1 MAKYYGIG
9 GKRKGSVGNE
19 TYAIN
24 RGENIVKSKIIQVND
39 AKTPEQVEQRSK
51 LQNAVKAYQN
61 MSSEFLKKCFEDK
74 KQRQSTYNAFVS
86 HNAKMAQP
94 FFKKYSD
101 DKNIIGIGKFQ
112 VSYGS
117 LQNLPV
123 VKTADITVAEK
134 TFKYFAIELNNE
146 IADDANVGAVSDALI
161 KKYGIKSG
169 SILNGIS
176 IYNLGVSYNDQ
187 DDNNPISLADV
198 YSVKRAKNNFI
209 INASS
214 EETLAS
220 KGFKIV
226 KTDNMKYLVLLEENS
241 AVNVAEGCIYE
252 TTNENFQNLGYC
264 AYFVS
269 LKQGT
274 KILVSSSVTNTNKH
288 LDDLIA
294 KINENPQMLRGWL
307 STLMKIAIVTSYGIK
322 KVIEIIRDWPI

>member
-9 GKRKGSVGNE
+9 GKRRGSVGNE

-61 MSSEFLKKCFEDK
+61 MTSEFLKKCFEDK

-86 HNAKMAQP
+86 HNTKMAQP

-146 IADDANVGAVSDALI
+146 IADEANVGAVSTLLI
-161 KKYGIKSG
+161 NKYGLKSG

-176 IYNLGVSYNDQ
+176 IYNLGVSYNAE
-187 DDNNPISLADV
+187 DDNNPISLADT

-214 EETLAS
+214 AETLAS

-274 KILVSSSVTNTNKH
+274 KVLVSSSVTNTNKH

>member
-134 TFKYFAIELNNE
+134 TFKYFAIELSNE
-146 IADDANVGAVSDALI
+146 IADDANVGAVSTLLI
-161 KKYGIKSG
+161 NKYGLKSG

-176 IYNLGVSYNDQ
+176 VYNLGVSYNAE
-187 DDNNPISLADV
+187 DDNNPISLADT

-209 INASS
+209 LNASS
-214 EETLAS
+214 EETLAQ

-288 LDDLIA
+288 LDELIA

-307 STLMKIAIVTSYGIK
+307 STIMKIAIVTSYGIK

>member
-61 MSSEFLKKCFEDK
+61 MTPDFLKKCFEDK
-74 KQRQSTYNAFVS
+74 KQKQSTYNAFVS

-101 DKNIIGIGKFQ
+101 DKNVIGIGKFQ

-117 LQNLPV
+117 LKDLPI
-123 VKTADITVAEK
+123 VKTADITVNDK
-134 TFKYFAIELNNE
+134 KYKYFGIELNNN
-146 IADDANVGAVSDALI
+146 ISDDANVGAVSTLLTE
-161 KKYGIKSG
+161 KYQIKSG
-169 SILNGIS
+169 SLINAVS
-176 IYNLGVSYNDQ
+176 IYNTGVSYNA
-187 DDNNPISLADV
+187 NNENDPITFGDTH
-198 YSVKRAKNNFI
+198 SVKRAKQNFI
-209 INASS
+209 INSGS

-226 KTDNMKYLVLLEENS
+226 KTDEMKYLVMLEENS

-252 TTNENFQNLGYC
+252 TDNEAFNALGYC

-269 LKQGT
+269 LKEGT
-274 KILVSSSVTNTNKH
+274 KIMVSNSVTNPNKH
-288 LDDLIA
+288 LENLIA

-307 STLMKIAIVTSYGIK
+307 STIMKIAIITSYGIK

>member
-61 MSSEFLKKCFEDK
+61 MTPDFLKKCFEDK
-74 KQRQSTYNAFVS
+74 KQKQSTYNAFVS

-101 DKNIIGIGKFQ
+101 DKNVIGIGKFQ

-117 LQNLPV
+117 LKDLPIA
-123 VKTADITVAEK
+123 KTADITVNEK
-134 TFKYFAIELNNE
+134 KYKYFAIELNNNISDE
-146 IADDANVGAVSDALI
+146 ANVGAVSALLTE
-161 KKYGIKSG
+161 KYQIKSG
-169 SILNGIS
+169 SLINAVS
-176 IYNLGVSYNDQ
+176 IYNTGVSYNA
-187 DDNNPISLADV
+187 NNENDPITFGDTH
-198 YSVKRAKNNFI
+198 SVKRAKQNFI
-209 INASS
+209 VNSSS

-226 KTDNMKYLVLLEENS
+226 KTDNMKYLVMLEENS

-252 TTNENFQNLGYC
+252 TDNEEFNALGYC

-269 LKQGT
+269 LKEGT
-274 KILVSSSVTNTNKH
+274 KIMVSNSVTNPNKH
-288 LDDLIA
+288 LEDLIA

-307 STLMKIAIVTSYGIK
+307 STIMKIAIITSYGIK

>member
-61 MSSEFLKKCFEDK
+61 MTPAFLKKCFEDK
-74 KQRQSTYNAFVS
+74 KQRQSTYNAFIS

-117 LQNLPV
+117 LQNLPIA
-123 VKTADITVAEK
+123 KTADIAVGEK
-134 TFKYFAIELNNE
+134 KYKYFAIELNNE
-146 IADDANVGAVSDALI
+146 IADEANVGTVSDVLI

-176 IYNLGVSYNDQ
+176 IYNTGVSYNAE
-187 DDNNPISLADV
+187 DDNNPLTLADV
-198 YSVKRAKNNFI
+198 YSVKKAKNNFI
-209 INASS
+209 VNASS
-214 EETLAS
+214 EDTLAQ

-226 KTDNMKYLVLLEENS
+226 KTNDMKYLVLLEENS

-252 TTNENFQNLGYC
+252 TDNENIQNLGYC

-269 LKQGT
+269 LKEST
-274 KILVSSSVTNTNKH
+274 KIMVSSSVTNSNKH
-288 LDDLIA
+288 LDELIA

-307 STLMKIAIVTSYGIK
+307 STFMKIAIVTSYGIK

>member
-146 IADDANVGAVSDALI
+146 IADDANVGAVSDVLI

-169 SILNGIS
+169 SLLNGIS

-226 KTDNMKYLVLLEENS
+226 KTDNMKYLVILEENS

>member
-61 MSSEFLKKCFEDK
+61 MTPDFLKKCFEDK

-101 DKNIIGIGKFQ
+101 DKNVIGIGKFQ

-117 LQNLPV
+117 LKDLPIA
-123 VKTADITVAEK
+123 KTADITVGEK
-134 TFKYFAIELNNE
+134 KYKYFGIELNNN
-146 IADDANVGAVSDALI
+146 IADDANIGAVSALLTE
-161 KKYGIKSG
+161 KYQIKSG
-169 SILNGIS
+169 SLINAVS
-176 IYNLGVSYNDQ
+176 IYNTGVSYNA
-187 DDNNPISLADV
+187 NNENDPITFGDTH
-198 YSVKRAKNNFI
+198 SVKRAKQNFI
-209 INASS
+209 INSGS

-226 KTDNMKYLVLLEENS
+226 KTDNMKYLVMLEENS
-241 AVNVAEGCIYE
+241 AINVAEGCIYE
-252 TTNENFQNLGYC
+252 TDNEAFNALGYC

-269 LKQGT
+269 LKEGT
-274 KILVSSSVTNTNKH
+274 KIMVSNSVTNPNKH
-288 LDDLIA
+288 LEDLIA

-307 STLMKIAIVTSYGIK
+307 STIMKIAIVTSYGIK

>member
-51 LQNAVKAYQN
+51 LQNAVKAYQD
-61 MSSEFLKKCFEDK
+61 MTSSFLKKCFEDK

-86 HNAKMAQP
+86 HNARMAQP

-134 TFKYFAIELNNE
+134 TFKYFAIELSNE
-146 IADDANVGAVSDALI
+146 IADDANVGAVSTLLMT
-161 KKYGIKSG
+161 KYGIKSG

-288 LDDLIA
+288 LDELIA

-307 STLMKIAIVTSYGIK
+307 STIMKIAIVTSYGIK

>member
-61 MSSEFLKKCFEDK
+61 MTPAFLKKCFEDK

-86 HNAKMAQP
+86 HNARMAQP

-123 VKTADITVAEK
+123 AKTADITYNEK
-134 TFKYFAIELNNE
+134 KYKYFAIELNND
-146 IADDANVGAVSDALI
+146 IADDANVGAVSQVLI
-161 KKYGIKSG
+161 NKYGIKSG
-169 SILNGIS
+169 SILNGVS
-176 IYNLGVSYNDQ
+176 IYNTGVSFNEN
-187 DDNNPISLADV
+187 DDNNPITLADTH
-198 YSVKRAKNNFI
+198 SVKKAKQNFI
-209 INASS
+209 INAQSND
-214 EETLAS
+214 TLAS

-226 KTDNMKYLVLLEENS
+226 KTEDMKYLVLLEENS

-252 TTNENFQNLGYC
+252 TDNELINALGYC

-269 LKQGT
+269 VKEGT
-274 KILVSSSVTNTNKH
+274 KIMVSSSITNSNKH
-288 LDDLIA
+288 LEDLIA

-307 STLMKIAIVTSYGIK
+307 STAMKILIVTSYGIK

>member
-9 GKRKGSVGNE
+9 GKRRGSVGNE

-39 AKTPEQVEQRSK
+39 AKTPEQIEQRSK

-61 MSSEFLKKCFEDK
+61 MTPDFLKKCFEDK
-74 KQRQSTYNAFVS
+74 KQKQSTYNAFVS

-101 DKNIIGIGKFQ
+101 DKNVIGIGKFQ

-117 LQNLPV
+117 LKDLPIA
-123 VKTADITVAEK
+123 KTADITVNEK
-134 TFKYFAIELNNE
+134 KYKYFGIELNNS
-146 IADDANVGAVSDALI
+146 IADDANVGAVSALLTE
-161 KKYGIKSG
+161 KYQIKSG
-169 SILNGIS
+169 SLINAVS
-176 IYNLGVSYNDQ
+176 IYNTGVSYNA
-187 DDNNPISLADV
+187 NNENDPIVFTDTH
-198 YSVKRAKNNFI
+198 SVKRAKQNFI
-209 INASS
+209 INSGS

-226 KTDNMKYLVLLEENS
+226 KTQDMKYLVMLEENS

-252 TTNENFQNLGYC
+252 TDNEAFNALGYC

-269 LKQGT
+269 LKEGT
-274 KILVSSSVTNTNKH
+274 KIMVSNSVTNPNKH
-288 LDDLIA
+288 LEDLIA

-307 STLMKIAIVTSYGIK
+307 STIMKIAIITSYGIK

>member
-9 GKRKGSVGNE
+9 GKRRGSVGNE

-61 MSSEFLKKCFEDK
+61 MTSAFLKKCFEDK

-117 LQNLPV
+117 LQNLPI
-123 VKTADITVAEK
+123 VKTADIVVSEK
-134 TFKYFAIELNNE
+134 NFKYYAIELNNE
-146 IADDANVGAVSDALI
+146 IADDANVGAVSTLLMT
-161 KKYGIKSG
+161 KYGIKAG

-176 IYNLGVSYNDQ
+176 IYNSGVSYNAN
-187 DDNNPISLADV
+187 DDISTNSNSIQFYCLSEPILTPVNYYD
-198 YSVKRAKNNFI
+198 NI
-209 INASS
+209 EINASHFVFQTEYNQDELEYLS
-214 EETLAS
+214 SIHHVL
-220 KGFKIV
+220 
-226 KTDNMKYLVLLEENS
+226 TD
-241 AVNVAEGCIYE
+241 
-252 TTNENFQNLGYC
+252 TT
-264 AYFVS
+264 
-269 LKQGT
+269 
-274 KILVSSSVTNTNKH
+274 
-288 LDDLIA
+288 
-294 KINENPQMLRGWL
+294 INE
-307 STLMKIAIVTSYGIK
+307 
-322 KVIEIIRDWPI
+322 VI

>member
-61 MSSEFLKKCFEDK
+61 MTSTFLKKCFEDK

-123 VKTADITVAEK
+123 VKTPDIAYNEQNY
-134 TFKYFAIELNNE
+134 KYFAIELNNE
-146 IADDANVGAVSDALI
+146 IADEANVGAVSTLLI
-161 KKYGIKSG
+161 NKYGIKSG
-169 SILNGIS
+169 SIINAIS
-176 IYNLGVSYNDQ
+176 IYNTGVSYNAN
-187 DDNNPISLADV
+187 DDNNPLTLADV
-198 YSVKRAKNNFI
+198 YSVKKAKNNFI
-209 INASS
+209 VNASS
-214 EETLAS
+214 EETLAQ

-252 TTNENFQNLGYC
+252 TNNDLINALGYC

-274 KILVSSSVTNTNKH
+274 KIMVSSSVTNSNKH
-288 LDDLIA
+288 LEDLIA
-294 KINENPQMLRGWL
+294 KINENPQLLRGWL

>member
-9 GKRKGSVGNE
+9 GKRRGSVGNE

-39 AKTPEQVEQRSK
+39 AKTPEQIEQRSK

-61 MSSEFLKKCFEDK
+61 MTPDFLKKCFEDK
-74 KQRQSTYNAFVS
+74 KQKQSTYNAFVS

-101 DKNIIGIGKFQ
+101 DKNVIGIGKFQ

-117 LQNLPV
+117 LKDLPIA
-123 VKTADITVAEK
+123 KTADITVNEK
-134 TFKYFAIELNNE
+134 KYKYFGIELNND
-146 IADDANVGAVSDALI
+146 IADDANVGAVSALLTE
-161 KKYGIKSG
+161 KYQIKSG
-169 SILNGIS
+169 SLINAVS
-176 IYNLGVSYNDQ
+176 IYNTGVSYNA
-187 DDNNPISLADV
+187 NNENDPIVFTDTH
-198 YSVKRAKNNFI
+198 SVKRAKQNFI
-209 INASS
+209 INSGS

-226 KTDNMKYLVLLEENS
+226 KTQDMKYLVMLEENS

-252 TTNENFQNLGYC
+252 TDNEAFNALGYC

-269 LKQGT
+269 LKEGT
-274 KILVSSSVTNTNKH
+274 KIMVSNSVTNPNKH
-288 LDDLIA
+288 LEDLIA

-307 STLMKIAIVTSYGIK
+307 STIMKIAIITSYGIK

>member
-86 HNAKMAQP
+86 HNARMAQP

-146 IADDANVGAVSDALI
+146 IADDANVGAVSDVLI

-169 SILNGIS
+169 SLLNGIS

>member
-61 MSSEFLKKCFEDK
+61 MTPAFLKKCFEDK

-86 HNAKMAQP
+86 HNARMAQP

-123 VKTADITVAEK
+123 AKTADITYNEK
-134 TFKYFAIELNNE
+134 NYKYFAIELNNE
-146 IADDANVGAVSDALI
+146 ISDEANVGAVSQVLI
-161 KKYGIKSG
+161 NKYGIKSG
-169 SILNGIS
+169 SILNGVS
-176 IYNLGVSYNDQ
+176 IYNTGVSFNEN
-187 DDNNPISLADV
+187 DDNNPITLADT
-198 YSVKRAKNNFI
+198 YSVKKAKNNFI
-209 INASS
+209 INAQSA
-214 EETLAS
+214 ETLAS
-220 KGFKIV
+220 KGFKLV
-226 KTDNMKYLVLLEENS
+226 KTNDMKYLVLLEENS
-241 AVNVAEGCIYE
+241 AVNIAEGCIYE
-252 TTNENFQNLGYC
+252 TDNELINALGYC

-269 LKQGT
+269 LKEGT
-274 KILVSSSVTNTNKH
+274 KIMVSSSITNSNKH
-288 LDDLIA
+288 LEELIA
-294 KINENPQMLRGWL
+294 KINENPQLFRGWL

>member
-86 HNAKMAQP
+86 HNARMAQP

>member
-61 MSSEFLKKCFEDK
+61 MTSEFLKKCFEDK
-74 KQRQSTYNAFVS
+74 KQKQSTYNAFVS

-123 VKTADITVAEK
+123 VKTTDITVAEK

-146 IADDANVGAVSDALI
+146 IADEANVGAVSTLLI
-161 KKYGIKSG
+161 NKYGIKSG

-176 IYNLGVSYNDQ
+176 IYNLGVSYNAE
-187 DDNNPISLADV
+187 DDNNPISLADT

-288 LDDLIA
+288 LDELIA

>member
-9 GKRKGSVGNE
+9 GKRRGSVGNE

-39 AKTPEQVEQRSK
+39 AKTPEQIEQRSK

-61 MSSEFLKKCFEDK
+61 MTPDFLKKCFEDK
-74 KQRQSTYNAFVS
+74 KQKQSTYNAFVS

-101 DKNIIGIGKFQ
+101 DKNVIGIGKFQ

-117 LQNLPV
+117 LKDLPIA
-123 VKTADITVAEK
+123 KTEDITVNEK
-134 TFKYFAIELNNE
+134 KYKYFGIELNNN
-146 IADDANVGAVSDALI
+146 IADDANVGAVSALLTE
-161 KKYGIKSG
+161 KYQIKSG
-169 SILNGIS
+169 SLINAVS
-176 IYNLGVSYNDQ
+176 IYNTGVSYNA
-187 DDNNPISLADV
+187 NNENDPIVFTDTH
-198 YSVKRAKNNFI
+198 SVKRAKQNFI
-209 INASS
+209 INSGS

-226 KTDNMKYLVLLEENS
+226 KTQDMKYLVMLEENS

-252 TTNENFQNLGYC
+252 TDNEAFNALGYC

-269 LKQGT
+269 LKEGT
-274 KILVSSSVTNTNKH
+274 KIMVSNSVTNPNKH
-288 LDDLIA
+288 LEDLIA

-307 STLMKIAIVTSYGIK
+307 STIMKIAIITSYGIK

>member
-51 LQNAVKAYQN
+51 LQNAVKAYQD
-61 MSSEFLKKCFEDK
+61 MTSAFLKKCFEDK

-86 HNAKMAQP
+86 HNARMAQP

-117 LQNLPV
+117 LQNLPIA
-123 VKTADITVAEK
+123 KTADITVGEK
-134 TFKYFAIELNNE
+134 KYKYFAIELNNE
-146 IADDANVGAVSDALI
+146 IADEANVGTVSDVLI

-176 IYNLGVSYNDQ
+176 IYNTGVSYNAE
-187 DDNNPISLADV
+187 DDNNPITLADV
-198 YSVKRAKNNFI
+198 YSVKKAKNNFI

-214 EETLAS
+214 EETLAQ

-226 KTDNMKYLVLLEENS
+226 KTNDMKYLVLLEENS
-241 AVNVAEGCIYE
+241 ATNVAEGCIYE
-252 TTNENFQNLGYC
+252 TDNDAFNALGYC

-269 LKQGT
+269 LKEST
-274 KILVSSSVTNTNKH
+274 KIMVSSSVTNSNKH
-288 LDDLIA
+288 LEDLIA
-294 KINENPQMLRGWL
+294 KINENPQMFRGWL
-307 STLMKIAIVTSYGIK
+307 STFMKIAIVTSYGIK

>member
-61 MSSEFLKKCFEDK
+61 MTSEFLKKCFEDK
-74 KQRQSTYNAFVS
+74 KQRQSTYNAFIS

-146 IADDANVGAVSDALI
+146 IADDANVGAVSTLLI
-161 KKYGIKSG
+161 NKYGIKSG
-169 SILNGIS
+169 SLLNGIS
-176 IYNLGVSYNDQ
+176 IYNLGVSYNAE
-187 DDNNPISLADV
+187 DDNNPISLADT

-226 KTDNMKYLVLLEENS
+226 KTDNMKYLVILEENS

-307 STLMKIAIVTSYGIK
+307 STIMKIAIVTSYGIK

>member
-146 IADDANVGAVSDALI
+146 IADDANVGAVSDVLI

-169 SILNGIS
+169 SLLNGIS

-198 YSVKRAKNNFI
+198 YTVKKAKNNFI
-209 INASS
+209 LNASS

-288 LDDLIA
+288 LDELIA
-294 KINENPQMLRGWL
+294 KINENPQMFRGWL

>member
-146 IADDANVGAVSDALI
+146 IADDANVGAVSDVLI

-169 SILNGIS
+169 SLLNGIS

>member
-134 TFKYFAIELNNE
+134 TFKYFAIELSNE
-146 IADDANVGAVSDALI
+146 IADDANVGAVSTLLMT
-161 KKYGIKSG
+161 KYGIKSG

-288 LDDLIA
+288 LDELIA
-294 KINENPQMLRGWL
+294 KINENPQMFRGWL

>member
-1 MAKYYGIG
+1 
-9 GKRKGSVGNE
+9 
-19 TYAIN
+19 
-24 RGENIVKSKIIQVND
+24 
-39 AKTPEQVEQRSK
+39 
-51 LQNAVKAYQN
+51 
-61 MSSEFLKKCFEDK
+61 
-74 KQRQSTYNAFVS
+74 
-86 HNAKMAQP
+86 MAQP

-146 IADDANVGAVSDALI
+146 IADDANVGAVSDVLI

-169 SILNGIS
+169 SLLNGIS

-288 LDDLIA
+288 LDELIA

-307 STLMKIAIVTSYGIK
+307 STIMKIAIVTSYGIK

>member
-123 VKTADITVAEK
+123 VKTADITIAEK

-169 SILNGIS
+169 SLLNGIS

>member
-24 RGENIVKSKIIQVND
+24 KGENIVKSKIIQVND

-51 LQNAVKAYQN
+51 LQNAVKAYQD
-61 MSSEFLKKCFEDK
+61 MTPDFLKKCFEDK
-74 KQRQSTYNAFVS
+74 KQKQSTYNAFVS

-101 DKNIIGIGKFQ
+101 DKNVIGIGKFQ

-117 LQNLPV
+117 LQNLPI
-123 VKTADITVAEK
+123 VKTADITVGEK
-134 TFKYFAIELNNE
+134 KYKYFAIELNNE
-146 IADDANVGAVSDALI
+146 VADDANVGAVSAVLMN
-161 KKYGIKSG
+161 KYGIKSG
-169 SILNGIS
+169 SLINGVS
-176 IYNLGVSYNDQ
+176 IYNTGVSYNAN
-187 DDNNPISLADV
+187 DDNNPITLADV
-198 YSVKRAKNNFI
+198 YSVKKAKNNFI
-209 INASS
+209 VNSGS

-226 KTDNMKYLVLLEENS
+226 KTDEMKYLVLLEENS
-241 AVNVAEGCIYE
+241 ATNVAEGCIYE
-252 TTNENFQNLGYC
+252 TDNEAFNALGYC

-269 LKQGT
+269 LKEGT
-274 KILVSSSVTNTNKH
+274 KIMVSNSVTNPNKH
-288 LDDLIA
+288 LEDLIA

-307 STLMKIAIVTSYGIK
+307 STIMKIAIITSYGIK

>member
-61 MSSEFLKKCFEDK
+61 MTPDFLKKCFEDK

>member
-146 IADDANVGAVSDALI
+146 IADDANVGAVSDVLI

-169 SILNGIS
+169 SLLNGIS

-288 LDDLIA
+288 LDELIA

-307 STLMKIAIVTSYGIK
+307 STIMKIAIVTSYGIK

>member
-146 IADDANVGAVSDALI
+146 IADDANVGAVSDVLI

-176 IYNLGVSYNDQ
+176 IYNSGVSYNDQ

-288 LDDLIA
+288 LDELIA
-294 KINENPQMLRGWL
+294 KINENPQMFRGWL

>member
-146 IADDANVGAVSDALI
+146 IADDANVGAVSDVLI

-169 SILNGIS
+169 SLLNGIS

-288 LDDLIA
+288 LDELIA
-294 KINENPQMLRGWL
+294 KINENPQMFRGWL

>member
-61 MSSEFLKKCFEDK
+61 MTPDFLKKCFEDK

-117 LQNLPV
+117 LQNLPIA
-123 VKTADITVAEK
+123 KQQILLLK
-134 TFKYFAIELNNE
+134 KYKYFAIELNNE
-146 IADDANVGAVSDALI
+146 ISDDANVGAVSTVLMN
-161 KKYGIKSG
+161 KYGIKSG
-169 SILNGIS
+169 SLINGIS
-176 IYNLGVSYNDQ
+176 IYNQEYHIMQ
-187 DDNNPISLADV
+187 MM
-198 YSVKRAKNNFI
+198 I
-209 INASS
+209 I
-214 EETLAS
+214 
-220 KGFKIV
+220 
-226 KTDNMKYLVLLEENS
+226 
-241 AVNVAEGCIYE
+241 
-252 TTNENFQNLGYC
+252 
-264 AYFVS
+264 
-269 LKQGT
+269 
-274 KILVSSSVTNTNKH
+274 IL
-288 LDDLIA
+288 
-294 KINENPQMLRGWL
+294 
-307 STLMKIAIVTSYGIK
+307 
-322 KVIEIIRDWPI
+322 

>member
-61 MSSEFLKKCFEDK
+61 MTPDFLKKCFEDK
-74 KQRQSTYNAFVS
+74 KQKQSTYNAFVS

-101 DKNIIGIGKFQ
+101 DKNVIGIGKFQ

-117 LQNLPV
+117 LKDLPIA
-123 VKTADITVAEK
+123 KTADITVNDK
-134 TFKYFAIELNNE
+134 KYKYFGIELNNN
-146 IADDANVGAVSDALI
+146 IADDANVGAVSALLTE
-161 KKYGIKSG
+161 KYQIKSG
-169 SILNGIS
+169 SLINAVS
-176 IYNLGVSYNDQ
+176 IYNTGVSYNA
-187 DDNNPISLADV
+187 NNENDPIVFTDTH
-198 YSVKRAKNNFI
+198 SVKRAKQNFI
-209 INASS
+209 INSGS

-226 KTDNMKYLVLLEENS
+226 KTDEMKYLVMLEENS
-241 AVNVAEGCIYE
+241 AINVAEGCIYE
-252 TTNENFQNLGYC
+252 TDNEAFNALGYC

-269 LKQGT
+269 LKEGT
-274 KILVSSSVTNTNKH
+274 KIMVSNSVTNPNKH
-288 LDDLIA
+288 LEDLIA

-307 STLMKIAIVTSYGIK
+307 STIMKIAIITSYGIK